1 MKTFGYLAVVL
12 GALMLGVGSHADD
25 NVNSATGMAQ
35 HQQGMASAM
44 NGLWISNCY
53 QFEPGHFQVRTFE
66 FVLSHLATITTMS
79 YADSYCSNAPT
90 GAQVVPATWDV
101 GEEIVTEEGLRAYQL
116 EILLRSGPERELTTV
131 KQIVHFQGNQF
142 VMGLSKKIEQ
152 YPQVLDWEISYS
164 SAY

>member
-1 MKTFGYLAVVL
+1 MKTFGYLAVAL

-25 NVNSATGMAQ
+25 SVGSATNAAQ
-35 HQQGMASAM
+35 HKQGMASAL

-53 QFEPGHFQVRTFE
+53 QFEPGLYQVRTFE
-66 FVLSHLATITTMS
+66 FVLNYLATITTIS
-79 YADSYCSNAPT
+79 YPDSYCSKTPI
-90 GAQVVPATWDV
+90 GAQVVPATWDM
-101 GEEIVTEEGLRAYQL
+101 GEETVTEEGLRAYQL
-116 EILLRSGPERELTTV
+116 EILLRSGPNKELTTV
-131 KQIVHFQGNQF
+131 KQIVHFQDNRF